1 MELGSREGE
10 IIIKLKKTKTG
21 HVTMEG
27 KKRSF
32 DKERAGQDGGGAGSK
47 RQWLGEASGEVISC
61 QGARGSV
68 TRKANHAHIMRKNI
82 LEGRGM
88 SRP

>member
-27 KKRSF
+27 KKHSF
-32 DKERAGQDGGGAGSK
+32 DKERAGQDGGG
-47 RQWLGEASGEVISC
+47 R
-61 QGARGSV
+61 GARGS
-68 TRKANHAHIMRKNI
+68 
-82 LEGRGM
+82 G
-88 SRP
+88 